1 MNTIQRDCR
10 RKEQLSDKRTLSG
23 KRKQRL
29 YDATVPN
36 TEQTIRSVY
45 GYETNCY
52 YDTKELSMESV
63 PDYDK
68 QKAIYRL
75 CRPNGTKN
83 LYIHGYTHIRRNGKA
98 IDFESEKLT
107 KSDKSNMGM
116 KLRKKRI

>member
-10 RKEQLSDKRTLSG
+10 RKVHLSDKRTLSG

-45 GYETNCY
+45 NYETNCY
-52 YDTKELSMESV
+52 YDTKELSIGSV

-68 QKAIYRL
+68 QKLSIGYVGQMELRTYTSTAIRVF
-75 CRPNGTKN
+75 
-83 LYIHGYTHIRRNGKA
+83 GKMENYG
-98 IDFESEKLT
+98 F
-107 KSDKSNMGM
+107 
-116 KLRKKRI
+116 